1 MRGDKPP
8 RQKRGNQRR
17 LAGVSVFAD
26 MGVEPSPLFEW
37 RIFGTF
43 VSGQKYRKRIII
55 RFCLSLA
62 DIKNKETAAR
72 KPRNSFLNIDFL
84 PLLFRDKSTE
94 ECEHN
99 IIDFSTKI

>member
-17 LAGVSVFAD
+17 LAGVLVFAD

-43 VSGQKYRKRIII
+43 VSGQKYGRIITHPWLI
-55 RFCLSLA
+55 YA
-62 DIKNKETAAR
+62 DIKKKETAAR
-72 KPRNSFLNIDFL
+72 KPRNSLLNIEIFCR
-84 PLLFRDKSTE
+84 FCINKSTE